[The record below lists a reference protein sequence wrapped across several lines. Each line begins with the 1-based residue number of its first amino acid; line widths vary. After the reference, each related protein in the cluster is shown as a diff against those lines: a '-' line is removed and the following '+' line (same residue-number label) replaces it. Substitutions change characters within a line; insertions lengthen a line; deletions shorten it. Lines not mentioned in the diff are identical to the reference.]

1 MEESVIDRAVYAEL
15 RDTTGA
21 EFVVELVDTFIEEG
35 PGMLAELRAA
45 RAEGNAERFRRA
57 AHSLKSNGRIFGAMK
72 LTALAR
78 EFELKGLDAD
88 PTCDSADLAA
98 LEAEYARAAAE
109 LKALRND

>member
-1 MEESVIDRAVYAEL
+1 MDESVIDRAVYAEL

-21 EFVVELVDTFIEEG
+21 EFAAELLDTFIEEG

-57 AHSLKSNGRIFGAMK
+57 AHSLKTNGRTFGAVK

-88 PTCDSADLAA
+88 PTRDVAGLAA
-98 LEAEYARAAAE
+98 LEAEYARATAE
-109 LKALRND
+109 LKVLRNG